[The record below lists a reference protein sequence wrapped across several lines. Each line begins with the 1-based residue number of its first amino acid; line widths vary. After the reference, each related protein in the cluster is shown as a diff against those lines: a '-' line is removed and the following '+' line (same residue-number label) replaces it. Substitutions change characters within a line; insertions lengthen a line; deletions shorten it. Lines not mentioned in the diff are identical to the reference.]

1 MDIPNRFTLTYQYE
15 YRFLKLNQIQR
26 RIKDFMITQ
35 SRDAYPFGYLK
46 IKSKIISAVKI

>member
-15 YRFLKLNQIQR
+15 YRFQKLSQIER

-46 IKSKIISAVKI
+46 IKSKNNFRS